1 MISALKVLDITN
13 RLHFLG
19 NENRFKNIWTLAT
32 SEKKIL
38 IMKLEEQIKKQATNA
53 GFVCVGITSPEILN
67 EAPHGWVGDVIN
79 LRSPEEEMKN
89 VNSVI
94 LLGYHAWDK
103 SFNLAVDSN
112 YLEDRKHLTP
122 EVPLERFQLYY
133 EVLKNKAWK
142 IAEYLMKKGHDARL
156 SLSIPL
162 KTSAVK
168 CGIGSQ
174 GKNTLLITPKYGPR
188 IRLIAVLTTAILSI
202 DEEIKGN
209 LCEDCEK
216 CISAC
221 PTKALEPYKI
231 KINRCLVYAPEQ
243 PDSKKVPEDV
253 RKIEQKLTQRP
264 TTNSYVE
271 CTICLEAC
279 PIGRLTRLKKS
290 TQN

>member
-1 MISALKVLDITN
+1 
-13 RLHFLG
+13 
-19 NENRFKNIWTLAT
+19 
-32 SEKKIL
+32 
-38 IMKLEEQIKKQATNA
+38 MKLEEQIKKQATKA
-53 GFVCVGITSPEILN
+53 GFVCVGITSPEMLSGL
-67 EAPHGWVGDVIN
+67 PHGWVGDVIR
-79 LRSPEEEMKN
+79 LRSPKEEMKN
-89 VNSVI
+89 ANSVI
-94 LLGYHAWDK
+94 LLGYYAWDRA
-103 SFNLAVDSN
+103 FNLAVDSN
-112 YLEDRKHLTP
+112 YLVDRKHLTP
-122 EVPLERFQLYY
+122 EVSPERFQLYY

-142 IAEYLMKKGHDARL
+142 IVEYLIKKGHDAHL

-202 DEEIKGN
+202 DEEFKGN
-209 LCEDCEK
+209 LCGDCEK

-231 KINRCLVYAPEQ
+231 KLKRCLAYAAEQ
-243 PDSKKVPEDV
+243 PEFKKVPEDV
-253 RKIEQKLTQRP
+253 RKFEQKLTQRP

-271 CTICLEAC
+271 CTSCLEAC

-290 TQN
+290 TQC

>member
-1 MISALKVLDITN
+1 
-13 RLHFLG
+13 
-19 NENRFKNIWTLAT
+19 
-32 SEKKIL
+32 
-38 IMKLEEQIKKQATNA
+38 MKLAEQIKKQATNA
-53 GFVCVGITSPEILN
+53 GFVCVGITSPEMLRGL
-67 EAPHGWVGDVIN
+67 PHGWIGNVIS
-79 LRSPEEEMKN
+79 LRSPEEELKN

-94 LLGYHAWDK
+94 LLGYYAWDK

-112 YLEDRKHLTP
+112 YLEDRKHFTT
-122 EVPLERFQLYY
+122 EVSLERFQLYY

-142 IAEYLMKKGHDARL
+142 IVEYLTKKGHDARL

-188 IRLIAVLTTAILSI
+188 MRLIAVLTTAILSI
-202 DEEIKGN
+202 DEEFKGN
-209 LCEDCEK
+209 LCGDCEK

-231 KINRCLVYAPEQ
+231 KINRCLAYAAEQ
-243 PDSKKVPEDV
+243 PNSRNVPEDV

-279 PIGRLTRLKKS
+279 PIGRLTRLKSS
-290 TQN
+290 TQS